1 MNPLEIIRTCP
12 QCGNQETTHA
22 FQKISN
28 PFKADDGTYGFCPGC
43 RVYWLLDTRWVWADL
58 IAKDF
63 EAAVRVSDLIIN
75 HAQKIEPSMPYTAL
89 VKQLRRNHE
98 R

>member
-1 MNPLEIIRTCP
+1 MTDPLEIIRTCP

-22 FQKISN
+22 FQKVSN
-28 PFKADDGTYGFCPGC
+28 PFKGDDGTYGLCPEC
-43 RVYWLLDTRWVWADL
+43 KVYWLLDTRWAWADL

-75 HAQKIEPSMPYTAL
+75 NARQVAPAPTYTAL
-89 VKQLRRNHE
+89 VKQLKE
-98 R
+98 KS